1 MRVMVMIKATKDSE
15 AGAPPTAEALAQM
28 NRFNDELLRAGVLLA
43 GDGLKPTS
51 HGKLVRFSG
60 GKKTVIDGPFTE
72 TKEFIAGYELW
83 EVKSMDEALE
93 WIRRFPDPT
102 PGGES
107 VIEVRPLYDMATD
120 GYGSAVTPEDR
131 ARIERE
137 KNQKS

>member
-1 MRVMVMIKATKDSE
+1 MVMIKATKDSE